1 MQKRVTF
8 ADEVL
13 PNVRRTPVHFWD
25 GMKVPCLTPS
35 ITSKEKISVWD
46 AVSAYIHEHL
56 LLHQGVRIPALGSF
70 DVVPKLVKD
79 GNKT

>member
-35 ITSKEKISVWD
+35 ITSKGKCRNLGLFLARRPGSVWR
-46 AVSAYIHEHL
+46 SL
-56 LLHQGVRIPALGSF
+56 FGVG
-70 DVVPKLVKD
+70 DVMDLYVTRVLV
-79 GNKT
+79 GA